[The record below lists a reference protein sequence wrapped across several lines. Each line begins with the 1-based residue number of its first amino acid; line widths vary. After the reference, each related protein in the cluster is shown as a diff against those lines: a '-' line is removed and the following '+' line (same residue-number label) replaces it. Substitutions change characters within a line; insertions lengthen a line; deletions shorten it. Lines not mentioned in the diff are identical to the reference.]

1 MASPRLDASPV
12 PAELRERAAAAYA
25 ALPAPGP
32 QPGRY
37 WKIDLAKL
45 DADAL
50 VPFAGEERE
59 LVQIQGSGKA
69 RCMTFAQARAD
80 GEMCA
85 IFERSLGS
93 VADVTREKL
102 AALTVAHACG
112 GAFIYVPP
120 NVTLEEPIV
129 LTYNAGEAAIFPYTL
144 IVAGKGSSCSV
155 IERTAV
161 HAPEPFSCALVEIV
175 ADEDSTVRYAFLPD
189 PVSGGRSLA
198 TRRARAADGATICW
212 SIAELGT
219 ALVVDSV
226 RTLLAGAGSST
237 EIAALFFAD
246 ASQHVA
252 LESLAD
258 HDVGSTNSQT
268 IIKGA
273 ATAHGQGHYVGN
285 IRIHPR
291 AHLSDATM
299 RDDSLL
305 LSKDAHI
312 ESIPALEIAANDVKA
327 FHGATVGAI
336 SEEEIFYLQSRGIP
350 RAEAER
356 LIALGF
362 FEPAITRFPECL
374 RGEIRT
380 ILEQKIVVTL

>member
-1 MASPRLDASPV
+1 VASPRLDLSAV
-12 PAELRERAAAAYA
+12 PAELRERAAAAYP

-45 DADAL
+45 DLEAL
-50 VPFAGEERE
+50 VPFNGEERE
-59 LVQIQGSGKA
+59 LVQIQGSGQA
-69 RCMTFAQARAD
+69 RAVTFAQALAD
-80 GEMCA
+80 GELRA
-85 IFERSLGS
+85 LFERSLGS

-102 AALTVAHACG
+102 AALTVAKARG
-112 GAFIYVPP
+112 GAFIYIPP
-120 NVTLEEPIV
+120 NVALEEPILV
-129 LTYNAGEAAIFPYTL
+129 TYNAGEAAIFPYTL
-144 IVAGKGSSCSV
+144 IVAGRGSSCSV
-155 IERTAV
+155 IERTVA
-161 HAPEPFSCALVEIV
+161 HGAEPFSCALVEIV
-175 ADEDSTVRYAFLPD
+175 AAEDSTVRYASLTE
-189 PVSGGRSLA
+189 PVSSGRSLA
-198 TRRARAADGATICW
+198 TRRGRAADGATIAW
-212 SIAELGT
+212 SLAELGT

-226 RTLLAGAGSST
+226 RTLLAGEGSST

-246 ASQHVA
+246 ESQHVA
-252 LESLAD
+252 IESLAD

-268 IIKGA
+268 VIKGG
-273 ATAHGQGHYVGN
+273 ATGHGQGHYVGN

-327 FHGATVGAI
+327 YHGATVGAI
-336 SEEEIFYLQSRGIP
+336 SEDEIFYAQSRGIP
-350 RAEAER
+350 RADAER

-362 FEPAITRFPECL
+362 FEPAVVHFPESL
-374 RGEIRT
+374 REEIRAA
-380 ILEQKIVVTL
+380 LAQKIAVSL